1 MSKRI
6 IISETEKNQ
15 IKSLYQLNER
25 RTINILNGQTF
36 QINIGGGPRTYK
48 INKIYTPPGLDDTFV
63 IDTIQ
68 EKTGIGDNKGSRV
81 FALGDK
87 YASKEFVFMCRVG
100 YLGGYN
106 ESEKDYIGTEN
117 YEDLEINEKFCQ
129 YFCQNY
135 NLQDYP
141 DSQCNKN

>member
-6 IISETEKNQ
+6 VISESEKNQ
-15 IKSLYQLNER
+15 IKSLYQLNESR
-25 RTINILNGQTF
+25 RINSYNGVTF

-68 EKTGIGDNKGSRV
+68 EKTGQGIDKGSRV

-106 ESEKDYIGTEN
+106 ESEKGYIGTEN
-117 YEDLEINEKFCQ
+117 YEDLEINDQFCKS
-129 YFCQNY
+129 FCQNY
-135 NLQDYP
+135 PNSP
-141 DSQCNKN
+141 CNK